1 MQDVVFLV
9 VLVAFFAL
17 AILFVVACD
26 RIIGRDED
34 ALAEGA
40 RGAPEP
46 EPESERLA
54 A

>member
-1 MQDVVFLV
+1 MQDVVYILV
-9 VLVAFFAL
+9 LIAFFVL
-17 AILFVVACD
+17 AGLFVVACD

-34 ALAEGA
+34 ALAEGS

-46 EPESERLA
+46 EDERVA

>member
-1 MQDVVFLV
+1 MQDVVFMLVLV
-9 VLVAFFAL
+9 VFFAL
-17 AILFVVACD
+17 AGLRLACD
-26 RIIGRDED
+26 RIIGPDEA

-46 EPESERLA
+46 EPVSERLA

>member
-1 MQDVVFLV
+1 MQDAVYLV
-9 VLVAFFAL
+9 VLVAFFGVAT
-17 AILFVVACD
+17 LFVLACD

-34 ALAEGA
+34 ALAEGG

-46 EPESERLA
+46 EPAQERVA

>member
-1 MQDVVFLV
+1 MQNVVFLA
-9 VLVAFFAL
+9 VLVAFFSL
-17 AILFVVACD
+17 ACLFVVGCD

-34 ALAEGA
+34 ALAEGS

-46 EPESERLA
+46 EPVAEKLA